1 MWLRTLCETR
11 ERYVQ
16 QPLPKPI
23 HGIARASWKIGVKPI
38 LKIVTMV
45 LAKTKGFVFPRGW
58 EWKWEFK
65 RDMVLEWYERETV
78 VLCRRILKPGMTAL
92 DIGAHIGYFTRLFS
106 VLVGTEGK
114 VYAFEPYPENFCLL
128 QTNISRLANIVLLNK
143 AISDTNGVNRLFMS
157 NANSGSHSLFQPVV
171 MLRNHTV
178 SPSLESEIVTLDT
191 FWEESG
197 RPSIDFI
204 KMDIEGAE
212 PRALRGAQQLLRHNK
227 KLTLITEFCP
237 ANLRAGG
244 TEPEEFL
251 DLLSGFG
258 FRWAAIGKG
267 GELLPELPKL
277 TGGQYVNLYCEKS

>member
-11 ERYVQ
+11 ERYAQ
-16 QPLPKPI
+16 QPLPKPM
-23 HGIARASWKIGVKPI
+23 HDIARTSWKIGIKPI
-38 LKIVTMV
+38 LKIVTVV
-45 LAKTKGFVFPRGW
+45 LAKTNGFIFPRVW
-58 EWKWEFK
+58 KWKWEFK
-65 RDMVLEWYERETV
+65 RDMLLGLYEKETV
-78 VLCRRILKPGMTAL
+78 ALCHRMIKPGMTAL

-106 VLVGTEGK
+106 TLVGTGGK
-114 VYAFEPYPENFCLL
+114 VYAFEPHPENFCLL
-128 QTNISRLANIVLLNK
+128 QTNTSRFVNVFLSNK
-143 AISDTNGVNRLFMS
+143 AISDANGIDHFFMS
-157 NANSGSHSLFQPVV
+157 NANSGSHSLFHSVV
-171 MLRNHTV
+171 MLRNHMA
-178 SPSLESEIVTLDT
+178 SPSLERELITLDT

-258 FRWAAIGKG
+258 FRWAAIGKE

-277 TGGQYVNLYCEKS
+277 EGGQCVNLCCEKS

>member
-11 ERYVQ
+11 ERYTQ
-16 QPLPKPI
+16 KPLPKPI
-23 HGIARASWKIGVKPI
+23 HGIVRASWKVGVKPI

-45 LAKTKGFVFPRGW
+45 LAKTNGFVFPRGW

-65 RDMVLEWYERETV
+65 RDMVLELYERETL
-78 VLCRRILKPGMTAL
+78 VLCRRIIKPGMTAL
-92 DIGAHIGYFTRLFS
+92 DIGAHIGYFTKLFS
-106 VLVGTEGK
+106 VLVGKEGK
-114 VYAFEPYPENFCLL
+114 VYAFEPHPGNFHLL
-128 QTNISRLANIVLLNK
+128 QTNTSSFANVFLSNK
-143 AISDTNGVNRLFMS
+143 AISDVNGIDRLFMS
-157 NANSGSHSLFQPVV
+157 NTNAGGHSLFQPVV

-178 SPSLESEIVTLDT
+178 SPSWQSELVTLDT

-212 PRALRGAQQLLRHNK
+212 PRALKGAQQLLHHNK

-237 ANLRAGG
+237 VNLRAGG

-251 DLLSGFG
+251 DLLAGFG
-258 FRWAAIGKG
+258 FRWTAIGKG
-267 GELLPELPKL
+267 GELLPEIPQLE
-277 TGGQYVNLYCEKS
+277 GGQYVNLCCEKS

>member
-11 ERYVQ
+11 ERYTQ
-16 QPLPKPI
+16 TPLPGPVY
-23 HGIARASWKIGVKPI
+23 GIARVSWKIGVKPI

-65 RDMVLEWYERETV
+65 RDMVLELYERETV

-114 VYAFEPYPENFCLL
+114 VYAFEPHPENFCLL

-251 DLLSGFG
+251 DLLSSLG
-258 FRWAAIGKG
+258 FRWTAIGKG

-277 TGGQYVNLYCEKS
+277 EGGQYVNLCCEKS

>member
-11 ERYVQ
+11 ERYTQ
-16 QPLPKPI
+16 QPLPKPV

-38 LKIVTMV
+38 LKMVTMV
-45 LAKTKGFVFPRGW
+45 LAKTNGFVFPGVQKSPW
-58 EWKWEFK
+58 ELK
-65 RDMVLEWYERETV
+65 RDMLLELYERETV
-78 VLCRRILKPGMTAL
+78 ELCRQMIKPGMTVL

-106 VLVGTEGK
+106 MLVGTEGK
-114 VYAFEPYPENFCLL
+114 VYAFEPHSENFCLL
-128 QTNISRLANIVLLNK
+128 QTNTSRLTNVFLLKK
-143 AISDTNGVNRLFMS
+143 AIADANGIDRLFMS
-157 NANSGSHSLFQPVV
+157 NSHAGGHSLFQPVV
-171 MLRNHTV
+171 MLRNHTA
-178 SPSLESEIVTLDT
+178 SSSLESELITLDT

-212 PRALRGAQQLLRHNK
+212 PRALKGAQQLLHHNK

-251 DLLSGFG
+251 DLLSSFG

-267 GELLPELPKL
+267 GELLPKFPKL
-277 TGGQYVNLYCEKS
+277 EDSNYINLCCEKS

>member
-11 ERYVQ
+11 EIYTQ
-16 QPLPKPI
+16 QPLPKPV

-45 LAKTKGFVFPRGW
+45 LAKANGFVFPRAW

-65 RDMVLEWYERETV
+65 RDMVLELYERETV
-78 VLCRRILKPGMTAL
+78 MLCRRIIKPGMTTL

-106 VLVGTEGK
+106 MLIGKEGK
-114 VYAFEPYPENFCLL
+114 VYAFEPHPENFHLL
-128 QTNISRLANIVLLNK
+128 QTNTSRFSNVFLSNK
-143 AISDTNGVNRLFMS
+143 AISDANGVNRLFMS
-157 NANSGSHSLFQPVV
+157 NANSGSHSLFQSVV
-171 MLRNHTV
+171 MLRNHTA
-178 SPSLESEIVTLDT
+178 SPSLERELVTLDT

-212 PRALRGAQQLLRHNK
+212 PRALKGAQQLLRHNK

-251 DLLSGFG
+251 DLLSVLG

-277 TGGQYVNLYCEKS
+277 DGGQCINLCCEKS